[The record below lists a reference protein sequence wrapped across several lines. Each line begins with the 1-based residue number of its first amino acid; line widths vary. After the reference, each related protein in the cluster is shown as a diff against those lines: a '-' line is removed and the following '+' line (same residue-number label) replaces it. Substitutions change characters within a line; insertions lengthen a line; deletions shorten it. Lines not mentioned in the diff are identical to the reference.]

1 MKPALT
7 LADLFILIR
16 ESALAF
22 GQDKAPRLAAA
33 IAYYAIFAVAPMLFF
48 ALAVASRFLAN
59 VDVQEQLFSF
69 LAQNLGEDAVGFVR
83 TLIPTDDSLQ
93 KSSTAATVIGFAT
106 LFLGATGLFVQLQDA
121 LNSLWG
127 AEPGPPVGPLA
138 IIGSRLISF
147 VLVLGFG
154 VLIIAFLVG
163 NTYLSVVAE
172 RLGNLIGAGAFFVRV
187 GTFALSLLLLTPVF
201 ASIYKVLPSVKLQ
214 WKDVWVG
221 GAVTALMFT
230 LGQLLIGLYFG
241 RAAPGSLFGA
251 AGSLVILLL
260 WIYYSSMIF
269 FFGAEV
275 TWVYSQKYGTR
286 AGGAANVAKK
296 QQLAA
301 QGANIDAAPSTQELE
316 SAAQKAA
323 RPPRRGLGRVFGRP
337 LPQLPPF
344 LSKVVRPKSTTP
356 DVLPSISAAVWNA
369 VLALLAIPAVI
380 VLKLIGWRGG
390 PRR

>member
-7 LADLFILIR
+7 LADLLTLIR

-69 LAQNLGEDAVGFVR
+69 LSQNIGADAVDFVR

-93 KSSTAATVIGFAT
+93 KSSTAATIIGFVT

-138 IIGSRLISF
+138 IIGSRLLSF
-147 VLVLGFG
+147 VLVLSFG

-163 NTYLSVVAE
+163 NTYLSAVAE
-172 RLGNLIGAGAFFVRV
+172 RIGDLIGAGAFFVRV
-187 GTFALSLLLLTPVF
+187 GTFLLSLLLLTPVF
-201 ASIYKVLPSVKLQ
+201 ASVYKLLPSVKLQ

-241 RAAPGSLFGA
+241 RAAPGSVFGA

-301 QGANIDAAPSTQELE
+301 QGAEIDAAPSTQELE

-323 RPPRRGLGRVFGRP
+323 RPPRRVFGRP
-337 LPQLPPF
+337 LPQLPQF
-344 LSKVVRPKSTTP
+344 LSKVVRPKPATP

-390 PRR
+390 PRQ